1 MNADGHAVNRS
12 GSQGSSEPRP
22 ITLSL
27 GGVTAMATRRNW
39 CVTYTGELARPIRAK
54 DCSNVDKVIET
65 LQSRLP
71 ALAEF
76 HGVNLEAHNAIPSL
90 LFALIQAHVP
100 GFRIQKPPGRPR
112 TWEDG
117 LGEAWRIEVEE
128 TKQRLNCSIRAA
140 IEHLRAEKGTPWSA
154 KSEENLEPRYRDA
167 DRRYRS
173 ASPRDRIVLALMARK
188 AVPRC
193 PSETD

>member
-1 MNADGHAVNRS
+1 
-12 GSQGSSEPRP
+12 
-22 ITLSL
+22 
-27 GGVTAMATRRNW
+27 MARRRNGR
-39 CVTYTGELARPIRAK
+39 VPYTGELARPIRA
-54 DCSNVDKVIET
+54 DYSDIDKVIET
-65 LQSRLP
+65 LKSRLP

-76 HGVNLEAHNAIPSL
+76 HGVDPEAHDAVPNL

-140 IEHLRAEKGTPWSA
+140 IAHLRAEQGTPWSS

-167 DRRYRS
+167 ERRYRS
-173 ASPRDRIVLALMARK
+173 ASPRDRIALVLMARK
-188 AVPRC
+188 VVPRC
-193 PSETD
+193 PSDTD

>member
-1 MNADGHAVNRS
+1 
-12 GSQGSSEPRP
+12 
-22 ITLSL
+22 
-27 GGVTAMATRRNW
+27 MARRRNW
-39 CVTYTGELARPIRAK
+39 RVPYTGELARPIRVR
-54 DCSNVDKVIET
+54 DYPDVDKIIET
-65 LQSRLP
+65 LKSRLP

-76 HGVNLEAHNAIPSL
+76 HGVDLEADDAIPSL
-90 LFALIQAHVP
+90 LFALIRAHVP
-100 GFRIQKPPGRPR
+100 GFRIQNPPGRPR

-128 TKQRLNCSIRAA
+128 TKQRLNCNTRAA
-140 IEHLRAEKGTPWSA
+140 IARLRAEKGTPWSA
-154 KSEENLEPRYRDA
+154 KSEENLEPRYREA

-173 ASPRDRIVLALMARK
+173 ASKRDRIVLALMARK